1 MCRFEHKCSI
11 NDGLCWRHIM
21 SGIAPPSCKYQVS
34 GQYLVRMIISQKSLR
49 YSVAFT
55 LEIVQLLMIS
65 DDGFSDDRWRV
76 PHSCGCLRPTADSV
90 FLINCYLT
98 IHYTL
103 HTHFTLHTIVNT
115 THYTLHTVVN
125 TIHYALTIYLTYTSS
140 TILVICVKSAKCEV
154 SVKLTLNNWF
164 TLVYL

>member
-1 MCRFEHKCSI
+1 MLLFDIRVPNVFRLGVQMCCFKNNCST
-11 NDGLCWRHIM
+11 NNGLCWGHIM

-34 GQYLVRMIISQKSLR
+34 GQCLVRMIISQKSLR

-55 LEIVQLLMIS
+55 IEIVQLLMIS

-103 HTHFTLHTIVNT
+103 HTHFTTDYQLCTDYLSDIHYI
-115 THYTLHTVVN
+115 HYTSYMWQNCRVWSQCKV
-125 TIHYALTIYLTYTSS
+125 YT
-140 TILVICVKSAKCEV
+140 E
-154 SVKLTLNNWF
+154 
-164 TLVYL
+164 